1 MANSSAKALV
11 DKRLFHDIF
20 NASPIGIVV
29 ENLEGQPLFINPAFC
44 TMLGFTEEEL
54 RNKHCV
60 DFSPADDAEKDW
72 ALFQQLRAGV
82 IDHYQLEKRYF
93 RRDGSLVWG
102 SLSLWLLDARPSRLV
117 IAMVEDITDKK
128 RAEEARFR
136 HTAIVESSEDAI
148 VSVTLGGILV
158 SWNAGAQR
166 MFGYTESEIL
176 GKSVN
181 ILVPSEQPDEENQIF
196 ATLEAGRRI
205 DQFET
210 VRVTKAGEKI
220 EVSLSISPIRDSN
233 GQTVGYSGMAR
244 DITERKRA
252 EEALRTSEE
261 RLRLAQQAAHIGTFE
276 WNIRT
281 GLNTWTPE
289 LEAMHGL
296 PPGGFGGTR
305 TAWENLVHRHDLKKV
320 LRWVDQ
326 TLQTGVP
333 TQGEWRVVWP
343 DGSVHWIAARWQVL
357 RDESGKPLRMVGVNA
372 DITERKQS
380 EEALK
385 EVNRSL
391 EAQAAVLQ
399 SREELLRIFVK
410 NVPAGVAM
418 LDRDMHYLQV
428 SDRWCQDYSVDSS
441 EVLGRSHYEVFP
453 VMPDRW
459 KKVHRRALGGETL
472 RSEEE
477 RWDREDG
484 TVAWVRWEI
493 RPWKLAS
500 GTIGGILIFA
510 EDITRRK
517 QMEEAISSLNRKMI
531 DSQEQERSRIARE
544 LHDDVSQQLALLAV
558 QLDQWGQSVPESQG
572 LYNYLEQAKQRI
584 SDIAH
589 DVQGLSHQLH
599 SSKLEYLGLVAAARS
614 FSNEISEKNGV
625 RVEFREDGVRRM
637 LPNDVSLA
645 LFRILQQALHNAVEH
660 SGAKQVQVRL
670 WEQSDEVH
678 LTVQDRGKGFD
689 PLAMQ
694 STGLGLVSMRERAR
708 LVDGK
713 VAIESKPMGGT
724 TIHARVPVPSEPYA
738 EKQAV

>member
-1 MANSSAKALV
+1 MANVPTKAFV
-11 DKRLFHDIF
+11 DKQLFHDVF

-29 ENLEGQPLFINPAFC
+29 ENLDGQPLFINPAFC

-54 RNKHCV
+54 QNKHCV
-60 DFSPADDAEKDW
+60 DFSPAEDAERDW

-102 SLSLWLLDARPSRLV
+102 SLSLSLLDSHPSQLV
-117 IAMVEDITDKK
+117 LAMVEDITDKK
-128 RAEEARFR
+128 RSEEARFR
-136 HTAIVESSEDAI
+136 HAAIVESSEDAI
-148 VSVTLGGILV
+148 VSVTLDGFLA

-166 MFGYTESEIL
+166 MFGYAENEVL
-176 GKSVN
+176 GKSVT
-181 ILVPSEQPDEENQIF
+181 ILVPAERPDEENQIF
-196 ATLEAGRRI
+196 QTLKSGRRI

-210 VRVTKAGEKI
+210 VRVTKAGQKI
-220 EVSLSISPIRDSN
+220 EVSLSISPIRDSS
-233 GQTVGYSGMAR
+233 GQTVGYSSILR

-252 EEALRTSEE
+252 EAALRASEE
-261 RLRLAQQAAHIGTFE
+261 RLRLAQQAAHIGSFE

-281 GLNTWTPE
+281 GMNTWTPE

-296 PPGGFGGTR
+296 PPGGFGGTQA
-305 TAWENLVHRHDLKKV
+305 AWENLVHPQDLEEALNSVTQALK
-320 LRWVDQ
+320 
-326 TLQTGVP
+326 TGAP
-333 TQGEWRVVWP
+333 MKGEWRVVWP
-343 DGSVHWIAARWQVL
+343 DGSVHWIAARWRVL
-357 RDESGKPLRMVGVNA
+357 MDESGNPLRMMGVNA

-399 SREELLRIFVK
+399 SREELLKIFVK

-418 LDRDMHYLQV
+418 LDRDMRYLQV
-428 SDRWCQDYSVDSS
+428 SDRWCHDYSVECS

-453 VMPDRW
+453 VMPEHW
-459 KKVHRRALGGETL
+459 KQVHHRALEGETL
-472 RSEEE
+472 RSEED

-493 RPWKLAS
+493 RPWKLAA
-500 GTIGGILIFA
+500 GTIGGILILA

-558 QLDQWGQSVPESQG
+558 QLDQWSQSAPESQG
-572 LYNYLEQAKQRI
+572 LQEYLEQAKQRI
-584 SDIAH
+584 TDIAH
-589 DVQGLSHQLH
+589 DVQSLSHQLH

-614 FSNEISEKNGV
+614 FSKEVSDKNGV
-625 RVEFREDGVRRM
+625 RVEFREAGVRRT

-660 SGAKQVQVRL
+660 SGAKWVQVRL
-670 WEQSDEVH
+670 WEQANEVH
-678 LTVQDRGKGFD
+678 LTVEDRGKGFD
-689 PLAMQ
+689 LSAAQ
-694 STGLGLVSMRERAR
+694 TTGLGLISMRERAR
-708 LVDGK
+708 LVEGD
-713 VAIESKPMGGT
+713 VAIDSRPMAGT
-724 TIHARVPVPSEPYA
+724 TIHARVPVHAESYA